1 LAPADDE
8 SEPTVAPPCVL
19 VRDVTATPAEF
30 DASLR
35 QAGGGHVDGALP
47 LYTIADGDVRLEVEV
62 AAGPER
68 RLGRIRLATLIVTY
82 RFTAGRPAAQRALLA
97 RLDRAMHRGGG

>member
-1 LAPADDE
+1 MARADE
-8 SEPTVAPPCVL
+8 ECEPTVMPSLAL

-35 QAGGGHVDGALP
+35 QAGAERVDGALP
-47 LYTIADGDVRLEVEV
+47 LYRIADGDVRLEVEF

-68 RLGRIRLATLIVTY
+68 RIGLVRLATLIVTY
-82 RFTAGRPAAQRALLA
+82 RFTAGSPASQRALLA